1 MTVHLKRR
9 AGAPLLLLAMTLG
22 LPGSASAQVASSPT
36 PTPYQI
42 INTAAENDEITS
54 QVLRGGVV
62 LLQGSGGNL
71 AVLSSPQGLLM
82 VDAGIAVSEGKL
94 EAKLHEIGP
103 GPVRFLVNTHWH
115 WDHTDGNVWV
125 QKDGAIIVGQA
136 NTAKHLT
143 ESIRVVEW
151 GHTFTP
157 LPASGRV
164 TLMIGDEMSVAFGGD
179 ELRLRY
185 YGPSHTD
192 GDISAYFTKADV
204 LLTGDTWWN
213 GLYPFIDYVA
223 GGSIDG
229 MIGAANANLE
239 MTGQRTIVVPGHGP
253 TGGRAALQEYRDMLV
268 TIRSNVA
275 ALKSQGKTLDQVIAA
290 RPTAAFD
297 AKWGQSLIGPELF
310 TRLVYRGV

>member
-1 MTVHLKRR
+1 MNLSSRR
-9 AGAPLLLLAMTLG
+9 PTSARLLLLATTLA
-22 LPGSASAQVASSPT
+22 LPGSVSAQVASAPA
-36 PTPYQI
+36 PTPYEI
-42 INTAAENDEITS
+42 INSAAETSEIS
-54 QVLRGGVV
+54 AQPLRGGVV
-62 LLQGSGGNL
+62 LLQGSGGNM

-82 VDAGIAVSEGKL
+82 VDAGIALSEDKL

-103 GPVRFLVNTHWH
+103 GPIRFLINTHWH

-125 QKDGAIIVGQA
+125 QRDGAIIVGQA

-164 TLMIGDEMSVAFGGD
+164 ALMIRDEMIMAFGGD

-192 GDISAYFTKADV
+192 GDISAYFTKADI

-239 MTGQRTIVVPGHGP
+239 MAGQRTIVVPGHGP

-275 ALKSQGKTLDQVIAA
+275 ALKSEGKTLDQVIAA